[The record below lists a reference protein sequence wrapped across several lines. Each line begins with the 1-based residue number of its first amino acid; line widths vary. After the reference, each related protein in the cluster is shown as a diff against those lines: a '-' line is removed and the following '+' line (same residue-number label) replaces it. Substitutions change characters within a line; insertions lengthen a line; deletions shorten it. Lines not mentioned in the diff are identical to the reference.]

1 METYR
6 VRTVVERDGS
16 VLLSGLPPDKSVEI
30 LVFEQSDFPEEID
43 AWLLDIRHRHPF
55 ARMDKDEILKILR
68 TTREL
73 VWTQRREG

>member
-1 METYR
+1 MEKYR
-6 VRTVVERDGS
+6 VRTVVEQDGS

-30 LVFEQSDFPEEID
+30 LVFEQSDLSEEID

-55 ARMDKDEILKILR
+55 ARMDKDEILEILR